1 MFAPIQVH
9 AERVEKHILEDEE
22 ESRKYIIQAWAEAI
36 ELYRNS
42 NHDLKLTK
50 KTEEYLRELQKQF
63 MPEDT
68 KVGIIQ
74 AWLDECTEEYV
85 CSMMIYREALKHELE
100 EPKQWE
106 IREINGIMN
115 DSIDGWNAITST
127 HRFEKYGIQRGW
139 KRVTNDD
146 GMYSV
151 PDGVKIP
158 FDN

>member
-1 MFAPIQVH
+1 MK
-9 AERVEKHILEDEE
+9 EKIVVAVIALLVVIGAIFTAMAIKGEE
-22 ESRKYIIQAWAEAI
+22 ES
-36 ELYRNS
+36 
-42 NHDLKLTK
+42 
-50 KTEEYLRELQKQF
+50 LQKQ
-63 MPEDT
+63 EERIVVSE
-68 KVGIIQ
+68 KVT
-74 AWLDECTEEYV
+74 DECTEEYV

-127 HRFEKYGIQRGW
+127 HRFAKYGIQRGW

-146 GMYSV
+146 GMYPV

>member
-1 MFAPIQVH
+1 MRAHGDYEKADCKWASRDRSGQTQC
-9 AERVEKHILEDEE
+9 ERAFCV
-22 ESRKYIIQAWAEAI
+22 
-36 ELYRNS
+36 
-42 NHDLKLTK
+42 
-50 KTEEYLRELQKQF
+50 
-63 MPEDT
+63 
-68 KVGIIQ
+68 
-74 AWLDECTEEYV
+74 
-85 CSMMIYREALKHELE
+85 IYREALKHELE

-127 HRFEKYGIQRGW
+127 HRFAKYGIQRGW

-146 GMYSV
+146 GMYPV